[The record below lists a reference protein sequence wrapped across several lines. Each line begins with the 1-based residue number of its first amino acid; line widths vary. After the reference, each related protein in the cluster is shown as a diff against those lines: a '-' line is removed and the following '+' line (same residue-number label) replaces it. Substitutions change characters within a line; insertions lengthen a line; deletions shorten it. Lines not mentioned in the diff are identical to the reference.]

1 MQRTTLS
8 GMILGR
14 FSREVCS
21 TIKKYFLIFA
31 FVAVSI
37 IALLYGVSPNWFAQT
52 FLNVPVI
59 PLDFAHI
66 LRAVMGLYLGLG
78 LFWLFSAFNN
88 SYQNAA
94 VLTTVIFAGGLVSG
108 RLVSLLA
115 DGRPSPVLV
124 VYIALELILVPIG
137 VWVFRLPE

>member
-1 MQRTTLS
+1 
-8 GMILGR
+8 MILGR
-14 FSREVCS
+14 FSREVCK
-21 TIKKYFLIFA
+21 TIKKYILIFA

-59 PLDFAHI
+59 PLGFSHI

-78 LFWLFSAFNN
+78 LSWPFSAFNN
-88 SYQNAA
+88 GYRNAA
-94 VLTTVIFAGGLVSG
+94 MLTTVIFAGGLVSG

-115 DGRPSPVLV
+115 DGQPSPVLA
-124 VYIALELILVPIG
+124 VYIALELVLVPIG
-137 VWVFRLPE
+137 VWVFGLPE